1 MRHVWL
7 NKRLY
12 EALPFAYMG
21 AGAALLLVSLYFR
34 DSAWAALMAVLGLA
48 CVTGGLV
55 VLLRRRGYRASR
67 SREAFD
73 ELP

>member
-12 EALPFAYMG
+12 EALPFAYMA
-21 AGAALLLVSLYFR
+21 AGAVLLIVSLYFF
-34 DSAWAALMAVLGLA
+34 DSMWAALLAVVGLA
-48 CVTGGLV
+48 SVTGGLV

-73 ELP
+73 ELR